1 MKKNIELLAPVGDF
15 ECLKAAVQNGADSV
29 YFGANLFN
37 ARASAKNFNLD
48 ELKKVINYCTIRNV
62 KTHLTLNIL
71 IKDNEFED
79 AVNLALKAYEFG
91 IDALIVQDLG
101 LAKYLIDHFPDLPIH
116 ASTQMSIHNLEGAKE
131 VEKLGFKRAVLARE
145 LSLPEIE
152 YICANSN
159 IEIETFI
166 HGALCICYSGQC
178 LFSSSIGGR
187 SGNRGKCAQPCRLP
201 YTLIQKSNDTDDE
214 KVLDKG
220 HLLSTRDL
228 CGLEFLPDLIDS
240 GVCCF
245 KIEGRLKNP
254 EYVATVTRIYR
265 KYIDM
270 VLNKQ
275 NYVIDPSD
283 KKDLLQAFNR
293 GDFSTGHLSPKSN
306 KKLVFKETPSNQGIY
321 LGTVSNYNQN
331 KGHINL
337 LLKDTLSIGD
347 AIRFEKEDSLYTVS
361 ELMKGNQNF
370 KVLSTGEK
378 VTIGRMKG
386 NISVGNKVYKLISK
400 ELTEKARKSYE
411 NCENKKIPLNCS
423 ITIKKDTPI
432 NMEVSSHNTSKT
444 SNYHGMKIKVKSDI
458 VPVAAL
464 KTPIN
469 VERVITQ
476 ISKTNNT
483 PYTFENI
490 TVYLDDGLY
499 LPSISA
505 LNELRRS
512 ALNKLEETVLNKKN
526 RHITRKTISFPDV
539 LKENIEIHP
548 KISLFLR
555 FLNQKENY
563 ENLDFTKIDRIYL
576 PLIQFAKKDLHD
588 IIFYLSKHT
597 KLYIYLPTIIK
608 SNYRNLI
615 LNSLENILNQYE
627 IKGFVIS
634 NIADFELLE
643 KYKNTYEFV
652 GNYSLNVFNRF
663 TIDSYSKLGLST
675 CTISRE
681 LNKEDLKE
689 ILPAP
694 IDTELIVYG
703 NLPLMAINYCLL
715 GKANKCYPDCGTN
728 CMKNNLYYLK
738 DRLGFK
744 FRVIPDS
751 MQTVTLICN
760 SKTLSISTKDIKV
773 NRVRIDM
780 MDENVDEIN
789 HIIDITYERE
799 KLEGNQFTNGNL
811 NKEV

>member
-29 YFGANLFN
+29 YFGASLFN
-37 ARASAKNFNLD
+37 ARASAKNFDLD
-48 ELKKVINYCTIRNV
+48 ELKKVIDYCTIRNV

-101 LAKYLIDHFPDLPIH
+101 LAKYLIDHFPDISIH

-201 YTLIQKSNDTDDE
+201 YTLIQKSNDTNDE
-214 KVLDKG
+214 ITIDKG

-228 CGLEFLPDLIDS
+228 CALEFLPNLIDS

-275 NYVIDPSD
+275 DYVIDPSD
-283 KKDLLQAFNR
+283 RKDLLQVFNR

-337 LLKDTLSIGD
+337 LLKDTLAIGD
-347 AIRFEKEDSLYTVS
+347 TIRFEKEDSLYTVS

-370 KVLSTGEK
+370 KVLNNGEK

-386 NISVGNKVYKLISK
+386 NISVGNKVYKISSK
-400 ELTEKARKSYE
+400 ELTEKAKKSYE
-411 NCENKKIPLNCS
+411 NCENKKILLDCS

-432 NMEVSSHNTSKT
+432 SMEISSHNTSKT
-444 SNYHGMKIKVKSDI
+444 SNYNGIKIKVKSEI
-458 VPVAAL
+458 IPEAAL

-483 PYTFENI
+483 PYAFENI

-505 LNELRRS
+505 LNELRRN
-512 ALNKLEETVLNKKN
+512 ALNKLEETVLNKKHQSVTN
-526 RHITRKTISFPDV
+526 TKITFPNV

-563 ENLDFTKIDRIYL
+563 ENLDFAKIDRIYL
-576 PLIQFAKKDLHD
+576 PLIQFTKKELHD
-588 IIFYLSKHT
+588 IILYLSKHT

-615 LNSLENILNQYE
+615 LNSLENILEQYE

-652 GNYSLNVFNRF
+652 GNYSLNAFNSF

-689 ILPAP
+689 ILPTP

-728 CMKNNLYYLK
+728 CMKNNFYYLK

-760 SKTLSISTKDIKV
+760 SKILSISTKDIKV

-780 MDENVDEIN
+780 MDENIDEIN
-789 HIIDITYERE
+789 HVIDIAYERE
-799 KLEGNQFTNGNL
+799 RLEGNQFTNGNL

>member
-29 YFGANLFN
+29 YFGASLFN
-37 ARASAKNFNLD
+37 ARASAKNFDLD
-48 ELKKVINYCTIRNV
+48 ELKKVIDYCTIRNV

-101 LAKYLIDHFPDLPIH
+101 LAKYLIDHFPDIPIH

-201 YTLIQKSNDTDDE
+201 YTLIQKSNDTNDE
-214 KVLDKG
+214 KTIDKG

-228 CGLEFLPDLIDS
+228 CALEFLPNLIDS

-275 NYVIDPSD
+275 DYVIDPSD
-283 KKDLLQAFNR
+283 RKDLLQVFNR

-337 LLKDTLSIGD
+337 LLKDTLAIGD
-347 AIRFEKEDSLYTVS
+347 TIRFEKEDSLYTVS

-370 KVLSTGEK
+370 KVLNNGEK

-386 NISVGNKVYKLISK
+386 NISVGNKVYKISSK
-400 ELTEKARKSYE
+400 ELTEKAKKSYE
-411 NCENKKIPLNCS
+411 NCENKKILLDCS

-432 NMEVSSHNTSKT
+432 SMEVSYHNTSKR
-444 SNYHGMKIKVKSDI
+444 SNYNGIKIKVKSEI
-458 VPVAAL
+458 IPEAAL

-483 PYTFENI
+483 PYAFENI

-505 LNELRRS
+505 LNELRRN
-512 ALNKLEETVLNKKN
+512 ALNKLEETVLNKKHQSVTN
-526 RHITRKTISFPDV
+526 TKITFPNV
-539 LKENIEIHP
+539 LKENVEIHP

-563 ENLDFTKIDRIYL
+563 ENLDFAKIDRIYL
-576 PLIQFAKKDLHD
+576 PLIQFTKKELHD

-615 LNSLENILNQYE
+615 LNSLENILEQYE

-652 GNYSLNVFNRF
+652 GNYSLNAFNSF
-663 TIDSYSKLGLST
+663 TIDSYYKLGLST

-689 ILPAP
+689 ILPVP

-728 CMKNNLYYLK
+728 CMKNNFYYLK

-760 SKTLSISTKDIKV
+760 SKILSISTKDIKV

-780 MDENVDEIN
+780 MDENIDEIN
-789 HIIDITYERE
+789 HVIDIAYERE
-799 KLEGNQFTNGNL
+799 RLEGNQFTNGNL